1 MNRLTA
7 CLTLRLLPG
16 IGPITAQK
24 LVHTY
29 GSPEAIFDAEP
40 HPEKVPNERLRKL
53 LEKAR
58 SVQKEVASIKEWMKK
73 EALMLRTLMLKHQ
86 HPAIHSTLL
95 NRFS

>member
-16 IGPITAQK
+16 IGSITAQK

-29 GSPEAIFDAEP
+29 GSPEAIFDAQP

-73 EALMLRTLMLKHQ
+73 EA
-86 HPAIHSTLL
+86 
-95 NRFS
+95 